1 MRRAEV
7 LEGQFNA
14 LPVTDD
20 VMVNGKLTL
29 GENIADLGGLAI
41 AYHAF
46 RDALHGEEPIVD
58 GMTPDQRFFA
68 AYATIWRMGYTD
80 AYARLLAN
88 VDPHAPAHYRANIP
102 MSNFEPFA
110 AAFDIEEGSPMARP
124 AAERARIW

>member
-1 MRRAEV
+1 
-7 LEGQFNA
+7 
-14 LPVTDD
+14 
-20 VMVNGKLTL
+20 
-29 GENIADLGGLAI
+29 
-41 AYHAF
+41 
-46 RDALHGEEPIVD
+46 
-58 GMTPDQRFFA
+58 MTPDQRFFA

-110 AAFDIEEGSPMARP
+110 AAFEIEEGSPMARP